1 MKIDFI
7 NLPLRVNNYSD
18 SVKKKFNEIFK
29 NSDFILGKS
38 LNEFEKKISKFTQS
52 KYAIGVNSGYDA
64 LFLSLKCL
72 GVKIGDE
79 VITVSNTYV
88 ATVNAI
94 VNTGAKPI
102 LIDVNDDHNI
112 DVSKIEKRIT
122 KKTKAIICVHL
133 TGNPC
138 EMDKILKI
146 AKNNNIKIIED
157 CAQAIGAKFK
167 KKHVG
172 NFGEFG
178 CFSLHPAKNL
188 HVLGDGGFIITNKK
202 KHYEKLIKL
211 RNHGHT
217 SRELIDS
224 FGFNSRLDSLQAAY
238 ANIMLE
244 DYNNWQEKINR
255 IAKLYNEKVI
265 NIVTKPIVKSNT
277 KHVYHNYILTTRFR
291 NKLKNYLKK
300 NGIETRIHYPL
311 AIHQQKIF
319 IKTFGK
325 INLPNTERLSKQIIS
340 LPIYPELNI
349 KNVKFIIKVINNFFN
364 YKLKNKVT

>member
-1 MKIDFI
+1 MKINFI
-7 NLPLRVNNYSD
+7 NLPLRVSNYSHL
-18 SVKKKFNEIFK
+18 VKKKFNEIFK
-29 NSDFILGKS
+29 NSDYILGKS

-52 KYAIGVNSGYDA
+52 KYSIGVNSGYDA

-72 GVKIGDE
+72 GVKTGDE

-122 KKTKAIICVHL
+122 KKTKAIICVQL

-146 AKNNNIKIIED
+146 AKNYDIKIIED

-202 KHYEKLIKL
+202 KYYEKLIKL

-224 FGFNSRLDSLQAAY
+224 FGFNSRLDSLQAEVL
-238 ANIMLE
+238 NIKLNYLNS
-244 DYNNWQEKINR
+244 YNNARNKMANN
-255 IAKLYNEKVI
+255 YNNAFD
-265 NIVTKPIVKSNT
+265 NIKQIQTPVVLNNST
-277 KHVYHNYILTTRFR
+277 HVYHQYTLRVLDGRRDELMIFLENIGIPSRIYYPIPLHNQKPF
-291 NKLKNYLKK
+291 NKNSNISLN
-300 NGIETRIHYPL
+300 
-311 AIHQQKIF
+311 
-319 IKTFGK
+319 
-325 INLPNTERLSKQIIS
+325 NTDLLSECCIS
-340 LPIYPELNI
+340 LPIHTEIENSSQEY
-349 KNVKFIIKVINNFFN
+349 IIEQVLNFFN
-364 YKLKNKVT
+364 